1 MSTPP
6 ATSTGEGR
14 TSAYQDRLHRLRS
27 AFGRLLRLGIA
38 PAVLTPFF
46 LVLALNHSSFIP

>member
-27 AFGRLLRLGIA
+27 AFGRFLRLGIA

-46 LVLALNHSSFIP
+46 LVLALIHSSFIP